1 MEGTPLALLVLVLVL
16 VLVLPL
22 TPLLPLAPAEPLLP
36 IDVAGVADDLL
47 SLENML
53 TCLVGR
59 FRTTGAPAHRNL
71 GPILPGIG
79 LRHS

>member
-1 MEGTPLALLVLVLVL
+1 MMEGTPLALLALALA
-16 VLVLPL
+16 L

-53 TCLVGR
+53 SCLLGR
-59 FRTTGAPAHRNL
+59 FRTAGAPAHRNVA
-71 GPILPGIG
+71 PILPGIW